1 MCHYL
6 RHRMHYIFCMISK
19 TENNLSKIRREK
31 GLLQKELADLSG
43 VELRTIQSYEQGI
56 RDINGS
62 ELANIL
68 RLASALGCAVS
79 DLLTDETLRELCRKA
94 RL

>member
-1 MCHYL
+1 
-6 RHRMHYIFCMISK
+6 MHYIFCMISK

>member
-1 MCHYL
+1 
-6 RHRMHYIFCMISK
+6 MHYIFCMISK

-62 ELANIL
+62 ELTNIL

>member
-1 MCHYL
+1 
-6 RHRMHYIFCMISK
+6 MISK